1 MNFTNLLLHGLEW
14 SLPSVCLTV
23 SLLLWLAI
31 RGRWAPLW
39 GYWMTGLILCWA
51 GWLTQALTLWVLRWP
66 DGSLT
71 AYGALIL
78 VLATLAVCLTRPK
91 TV

>member
-1 MNFTNLLLHGLEW
+1 
-14 SLPSVCLTV
+14 
-23 SLLLWLAI
+23 
-31 RGRWAPLW
+31 
-39 GYWMTGLILCWA
+39 MTGLILCWA